1 MKKKIIVL
9 GAGPAG
15 LALAMKLLQRSD
27 LNAEVIV
34 IETEPWVGGL
44 APSFEY
50 KGIYFDYGS
59 HRLHP
64 TTAPEIQQDIR
75 SLLGQDLLD
84 RPRNGRIML
93 MGRFVKFPLKVLDL
107 MVHLPPS
114 FVLNFCIDI
123 ITGPFKKRSNQLA
136 SFADVLLDGLGNTMC
151 NNFYFPYARKLWG
164 LNPEDISATQAYKRV
179 SARSI
184 VKILYKLVSLLPG
197 IKREGAG
204 RYFYPSKGFGQIS
217 QAMALEI
224 KRLGGEIRL
233 SKKVQKIV
241 IQNNTPV
248 SIITE
253 SASNWQ
259 DCNKG
264 KLPDNSEEL
273 MADFVFS
280 TIPVTELINILSQDI
295 PSEIRRACQ
304 ELKYRGMILLYMILS
319 TDQFTSYDAH
329 YFPEENVV
337 FSRLSEVK
345 NYNCQQE
352 PLGFTGL
359 CAEIPFNVGDTIW
372 KASENELTKRV
383 LEDLN
388 RVQLPVQC
396 PLITSFVRYLPR
408 AYPVYDLSF
417 DSRLQTVN
425 SYVDQISNLIY
436 FGRQGLFAHDN
447 THHTMEMAY
456 RASECLRHDLVWN
469 SEMWQKFREK
479 FEEHIVED

>member
-1 MKKKIIVL
+1 MKQKIIIL

-34 IETEPWVGGL
+34 IEAEPRVGGL
-44 APSFEY
+44 AASFEY

-64 TTAPEIQQDIR
+64 TTAPEILQDIR
-75 SLLGQDLLD
+75 GLLGHDLLD
-84 RPRNGRIML
+84 RPRNGRIRL
-93 MGRFVKFPLKVLDL
+93 LGRYVKFPLNILDL
-107 MVHLPPS
+107 MMHLPPS
-114 FVLNFCIDI
+114 FVLKFGLDTVSKPLRI
-123 ITGPFKKRSNQLA
+123 GHKPLE

-151 NNFYFPYARKLWG
+151 NDFYFPYARKLWG

-179 SARSI
+179 SAKSI
-184 VKILYKLVSLLPG
+184 VKILQKLVSLFPG
-197 IKREGAG
+197 FKREGAG
-204 RYFYPSKGFGQIS
+204 RFFYPSKGFGQIS

-233 SKKVQKIV
+233 STEAQKISL
-241 IQNNTPV
+241 QNNTPV
-248 SIITE
+248 SIIAGPAKNLRD
-253 SASNWQ
+253 S
-259 DCNKG
+259 NKG
-264 KLPDNSEEL
+264 KLQDDPEEL

-280 TIPVTELINILSQDI
+280 TIPITELAKILSPYTPD
-295 PSEIRRACQ
+295 EVRDACQ
-304 ELKYRGMILLYMILS
+304 ELKYRGMILHYMILP

-345 NYNCQQE
+345 NYSCSQQPRE
-352 PLGFTGL
+352 LTGL
-359 CAEIPFNVGDTIW
+359 CAEIPCNVGDTIW
-372 KASENELTKRV
+372 NASENELTRRV

-388 RVQLPVQC
+388 RVQLPVRF
-396 PLITSFVRYLPR
+396 PLNASFIRYLPR
-408 AYPVYDLSF
+408 AYPVYDLNF
-417 DSRLQTVN
+417 ESRLQTVN
-425 SYVDQISNLIY
+425 DYVDQISHLIS

-456 RASECLRHDLVWN
+456 RARECLQPDLVWS
-469 SEMWQKFREK
+469 SEMWKDFREQ
-479 FEEHIVED
+479 FDEHVVED